1 MRHGGSCVPTIV
13 RVHVR
18 CIVPTPSSYGP
29 RASSKLTTP
38 FSERGQFLV
47 DFKFAPFAGAQ
58 RRARRGAQAADDE
71 KRLQTSLAEAV
82 SVSIHLEAFPKAVL
96 EAFVVVLQEDGGR
109 QNSGRNLHSSAMRRD
124 NVVPFEQ
131 PLTTEPF
138 ACTLLSMLCLFLQV
152 CLPAP

>member
-1 MRHGGSCVPTIV
+1 MRHGGSCVPTTV

-18 CIVPTPSSYGP
+18 CIVPPFCSYGP

-96 EAFVVVLQEDGGR
+96 EAFVVVLQEDGGS
-109 QNSGRNLHSSAMRRD
+109 QSSGRNVHSNALARD
-124 NVVPFEQ
+124 NVVSFKQ
-131 PLTTEPF
+131 SLTSTPLGC
-138 ACTLLSMLCLFLQV
+138 ALLLLYFFLQV